1 MQDTA
6 PTALDDLVKAD
17 IEATWTDAT

>member
-1 MQDTA
+1 MQDVA
-6 PTALDDLVKAD
+6 PAALDDLVKAD